1 MMYLI
6 DRIFPFLVLL
16 IWAGVFSVNR
26 KAIRVLPF
34 LFLIFISPIYN
45 LLDTYVF
52 INIFGCG
59 CVPIAQTNMLNIPF
73 NANDLRLTVYLIIT
87 MIMVFIGI
95 KFSREFEVKK
105 HKIIYIIS
113 IALVNI
119 VVTAYYY
126 TVFMW
131 A

>member
-1 MMYLI
+1 
-6 DRIFPFLVLL
+6 
-16 IWAGVFSVNR
+16 
-26 KAIRVLPF
+26 
-34 LFLIFISPIYN
+34 
-45 LLDTYVF
+45 
-52 INIFGCG
+52 
-59 CVPIAQTNMLNIPF
+59 MLNIPF
-73 NANDLRLTVYLIIT
+73 NANDLRLTIYLVIT